1 MSKQRLAKKNR
12 DVAYGL
18 LVNESMGASHPYGG
32 ELAILRK
39 ALEYLFKATG
49 TPIPQEF
56 SDYYNEAENTK
67 NEVKEY
73 LS

>member
-1 MSKQRLAKKNR
+1 MSKQRLAKKNS

-39 ALEYLFKATG
+39 AIYALANGKPL
-49 TPIPQEF
+49 PQEF
-56 SDYYNEAENTK
+56 ADYYNEAER
-67 NEVKEY
+67 VKSETREY